1 MKLNYTKPAS
11 YWTEALPLGNGRIGA
26 MVFGGIET
34 ERLQLN
40 EDTLWSGEPKDGT
53 NPNARK
59 ALPEIRRQINEG
71 NYEEADA
78 LCQKAM
84 GPYTQSYMPLGDL
97 TVHFYHG
104 DNATQYERLLDL
116 ETAAASVRYRIG
128 EVTYTR
134 TCFISFPDQTL
145 VMRIEADRPGMLNF
159 TAKLWSPLRHQTGP
173 EGERIVMRG
182 RAPIH
187 VDPNYY
193 QTSNPIRYGESGT
206 RFDGRLAIRT
216 EDGRTYA
223 DHDGLH
229 VESATTAT
237 IIFSAATSFH
247 GFDRNPATEGVDPSL
262 IAERHLNAA
271 LNKTYSKLY
280 ASHIA
285 DYRVLYDRVTLDLG
299 PSDIPGDVP
308 TDIRVAEYG
317 AKDKK
322 LVELLFQFGRYLLIA
337 SSRPGTQAA
346 NLQGI
351 WNKEIRPPWSS
362 NYTLNINAEMN
373 YWLAETCNL
382 AECHGPLLDFIG
394 NLAKSGAETARINY
408 GARGWVAHHNSDIW
422 CHSAPV
428 GDFGN
433 GDPVWAS
440 WFMAGP
446 WLSQHLWEHYAFGGD
461 TSFLRDNAYPIMKEA
476 ALFCLDWLQEEPD
489 GRLATSPSTS
499 PEHKFVLPNG
509 QMAAVSK
516 GATMDHALIW
526 DLFTHCIQA
535 AEILG
540 MDDSFREELADARS
554 RLLPYQIGKYGQLQ
568 EWFLDFEDQDV
579 QHRHVSHLFGVYPGC
594 QLTAEATPELF
605 EAAQRSLER
614 RSDIGTG
621 WSLAW
626 KISLWARFGDGDRT
640 LQLIGNVLNLVHT
653 DVGSV
658 TGGGVY
664 PNLFGA
670 HPPFQIDGNFGL
682 TAGVAEMLM
691 QSHTGAIRLLPAL
704 PHAWETG
711 SVKGLRA
718 RGGFEIGL
726 TWENNALVKAEI
738 RSLLGGPCCVTAS
751 VPLKVEADGRTAQF
765 ESNASGTIGFD
776 TEPGFIYTVKP
787 SNM

>member
-1 MKLNYTKPAS
+1 
-11 YWTEALPLGNGRIGA
+11 
-26 MVFGGIET
+26 
-34 ERLQLN
+34 
-40 EDTLWSGEPKDGT
+40 
-53 NPNARK
+53 
-59 ALPEIRRQINEG
+59 
-71 NYEEADA
+71 
-78 LCQKAM
+78 
-84 GPYTQSYMPLGDL
+84 
-97 TVHFYHG
+97 
-104 DNATQYERLLDL
+104 
-116 ETAAASVRYRIG
+116 
-128 EVTYTR
+128 
-134 TCFISFPDQTL
+134 
-145 VMRIEADRPGMLNF
+145 MRIEADRPGMLCF
-159 TAKLWSPLRHQTGP
+159 TAKLGSPLRHQTGP

-206 RFDGRLAIRT
+206 RFDGRLAIQT
-216 EDGRTYA
+216 EDGRSFA

-229 VESATTAT
+229 VEAATVAT
-237 IIFSAATSFH
+237 IVFSTATSFN
-247 GFDRNPATEGVDPSL
+247 GFNRNPAMEGADPSL
-262 IAERHLNAA
+262 IAETYLAAA
-271 LNKTYSKLY
+271 LKKTYAELY
-280 ASHIA
+280 TNHIA
-285 DYRVLYDRVTLDLG
+285 DYRALFDRVALDLG
-299 PSDIPGDVP
+299 PSDIPDDVP
-308 TDIRVAEYG
+308 TDRRVAEYG
-317 AKDKK
+317 ANDKK
-322 LVELLFQFGRYLLIA
+322 LLELLFQFGRYLLIA

-351 WNKEIRPPWSS
+351 WNKETRPPWSS

-382 AECHGPLLDFIG
+382 SECHGPLLDFIG
-394 NLAKSGAETARINY
+394 NLAKAGAETARINY

-428 GDFGN
+428 GDYGS

-440 WFMAGP
+440 WFMAAP
-446 WLSQHLWEHYAFGGD
+446 WLCQHLWEHYTFSGD

-489 GRLATSPSTS
+489 GRLASSPSTS
-499 PEHKFVLPNG
+499 PEHKFVAPDG
-509 QMAAVSK
+509 RMAAVSK

-526 DLFTHCIQA
+526 DLFTNCIQA
-535 AEILG
+535 AGKLG
-540 MDDSFREELADARS
+540 MDDSFREELAEARS

-568 EWFLDFEDQDV
+568 EWFVDFEDEDPH
-579 QHRHVSHLFGVYPGC
+579 HRHVSHLFGVYPGC
-594 QLTAEATPELF
+594 QLTAKGTPELF

-626 KISLWARFGDGDRT
+626 KINLWARFGNGNRT

-653 DVGSV
+653 DMGSV

-670 HPPFQIDGNFGL
+670 HPPFQIDGNFGF

-691 QSHTGAIRLLPAL
+691 QSHTGVIHLLPAL
-704 PHAWETG
+704 PDAWETG

-726 TWENNALVKAEI
+726 AWENNALVKAEL
-738 RSLLGGPCCVTAS
+738 RPLLGGPCRVAAS
-751 VPLKVEADGRTAQF
+751 VPLKVEADGRPIAF
-765 ESNASGTIGFD
+765 ESNADGTIGFD
-776 TEPGFIYTVKP
+776 TEPGIIYTVKP
-787 SNM
+787 AHM